1 METTKRKFLPD
12 NVAEHD
18 RYEGGSIMVWGCIS
32 LRGRTEL
39 HVINN
44 GTLTAQRYR
53 DEILAVHV
61 RPYAG
66 AIGPVSY
73 THLTLPTIYSV

>member
-1 METTKRKFLPD
+1 MSLGFALTSRTDVQDSQSVETTKGKFLPD

-18 RYEGGSIMVWGCIS
+18 RYGGGSIMVWGGIS

-44 GTLTAQRYR
+44 GTLTAENYR
-53 DEILAVHV
+53 DEILAVHL
-61 RPYAG
+61 RP
-66 AIGPVSY
+66 
-73 THLTLPTIYSV
+73 